1 MPLWKRPKAVLR
13 RALPA
18 GQGGDPSPLFHAVK
32 VISGELGP
40 VLSSPVQKR
49 HGHAGENPVKG
60 LEDYLG
66 SRASVIRGEADRTRI
81 VSLEKKSLR
90 EILSIPHGGRGARH
104 ISVMCRETTWGGWA

>member
-1 MPLWKRPKAVLR
+1 MPLWKRPKASLAVLR

-81 VSLEKKSLR
+81 VSLEKK
-90 EILSIPHGGRGARH
+90 
-104 ISVMCRETTWGGWA
+104 V